1 MAITPPS
8 EDPSADARLDI
19 RLAGVALRETLPALG
34 LSLAVIG
41 LGLVPRGLGWLS
53 ETTST
58 AMAELPALLAASAG
72 GLG

>member
-34 LSLAVIG
+34 ISLAVIG

-53 ETTST
+53 ETTAT
-58 AMAELPALLAASAG
+58 AMADLPALLAASAG